1 MPTGARGEGPIALGM
16 FPALLPT
23 HAGPVAG
30 FVPLRLLQPLVSW
43 QPRPIKLEDRE
54 RTEADRMLHR

>member
-1 MPTGARGEGPIALGM
+1 MCTPADAGSERVEKAGA
-16 FPALLPT
+16 PALLPT
-23 HAGPVAG
+23 QGPVADSYAYACYK
-30 FVPLRLLQPLVSW
+30 PLVSW